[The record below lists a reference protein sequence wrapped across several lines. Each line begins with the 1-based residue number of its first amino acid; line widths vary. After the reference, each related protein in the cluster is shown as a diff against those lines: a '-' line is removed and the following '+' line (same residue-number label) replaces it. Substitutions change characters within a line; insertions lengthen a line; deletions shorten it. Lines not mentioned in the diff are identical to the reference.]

1 MQSNRLLL
9 RAYNNRQSQNNGK
22 LAIMHTFDG
31 FHHLLLAKPE
41 IYEALE
47 ERSAKYAIRIPAND
61 SVERDIAELLARPVG
76 RASYK
81 PVVWYKGFLSQAA
94 S

>member
-1 MQSNRLLL
+1 MSSNRLLL

-22 LAIMHTFDG
+22 PAITHTFDG

-47 ERSAKYAIRIPAND
+47 ERGVKYEIRIPAND
-61 SVERDIAELLARPVG
+61 SLE
-76 RASYK
+76 RASRNC
-81 PVVWYKGFLSQAA
+81 
-94 S
+94 